1 MKCFSIWSGQAG
13 TLRSVQQVLR
23 PTKEMKLKSTGN
35 KILCLHPFLGQ
46 KVNYIFVVTAGE
58 RSSQIC
64 HFPSFLIASYS
75 YVVPALSQLSVI
87 QKHSEKCLYFK
98 ILWVQNSYKL
108 CEIMSSS
115 FPGVAPYCCDL

>member
-23 PTKEMKLKSTGN
+23 PTKEMKPKSNGN

-46 KVNYIFVVTAGE
+46 TVNYIFIVTAGE
-58 RSSQIC
+58 RSSQMC

-75 YVVPALSQLSVI
+75 YVVPVLSQLSVI
-87 QKHSEKCLYFK
+87 QKHSEKNAF
-98 ILWVQNSYKL
+98 ILKFCVGAIFL
-108 CEIMSSS
+108 
-115 FPGVAPYCCDL
+115 